1 MNKKKLGDIAEFTSG
16 KNPTRLKS
24 DEILIYSKDDFEK
37 DLICSNEIKDFSRC
51 IIDLTS
57 SMASP
62 ISVQSEKKYIT
73 SNYIK
78 LEFDPNILDV
88 WYLCYSFNEGKDLPR
103 QIVKYN
109 QGTTQFV
116 QKLNAHIIKELELSI
131 YDMNKQKMIG
141 ELYKKSLRQN
151 YLLMK
156 QAEQLKMYT
165 KNIIRK
171 IEVD

>member
-78 LEFDPNILDV
+78 LEFDPNIMDV
-88 WYLCYSFNEGKDLPR
+88 WYLCYSFNEGKDLAK
-103 QIVKYN
+103 QILKYN

-156 QAEQLKMYT
+156 QAEQLKIYT